1 LHPGTEIRAERFNQ
15 QMEMIAH
22 DDIARKLPPVADHGS
37 LESLDHPLSVRII
50 ADDSL
55 PGISPRHHVIDS
67 ALEFDPKSSGH
78 VASLNRLE
86 LNVKPQTKNKG

>member
-1 LHPGTEIRAERFNQ
+1 
-15 QMEMIAH
+15 
-22 DDIARKLPPVADHGS
+22 
-37 LESLDHPLSVRII
+37 
-50 ADDSL
+50 
-55 PGISPRHHVIDS
+55 VIDS